1 MLGSTPTYLPTGED
15 LPRKPRQSVLF
26 LSCYYLY
33 EKLSQ
38 SLSAQINPNL
48 LVDGEDS
55 PYEPRQSVSF
65 LTGNLTE
72 RNPIPI
78 TASSR
83 LLPPHLHLFYNSYSS
98 ITNSSL
104 SGLGDKWVV
113 ITYISINIALGKLT
127 VFNTSV
133 MPHRKRWYRELSR
146 FFPVYALLKAVVWN
160 HKKISG
166 GRSRGGGGICSC
178 RQKRVTVEYN
188 EYVYPAGSSQ
198 R

>member
-1 MLGSTPTYLPTGED
+1 MLRSTPTYLSTGKIHHTSHANQSRI
-15 LPRKPRQSVLF
+15 PHWKPR
-26 LSCYYLY
+26 
-33 EKLSQ
+33 
-38 SLSAQINPNL
+38 
-48 LVDGEDS
+48 
-55 PYEPRQSVSF
+55 
-65 LTGNLTE
+65 

-78 TASSR
+78 TAPADSCPLISTC
-83 LLPPHLHLFYNSYSS
+83 S

-104 SGLGDKWVV
+104 SGLGDKRVV
-113 ITYISINIALGKLT
+113 IPYISINIALGKLT

-133 MPHRKRWYRELSR
+133 MAHRKRWYRELSR

-166 GRSRGGGGICSC
+166 GRSRGGGGICSY